1 MLQYIVL
8 WSLFSNVC
16 KEKDEKKKRR
26 KEDKGGEK
34 GEKEMVQ
41 LPSPALW
48 FCSKTHFSFSMQLD
62 SA

>member
-8 WSLFSNVC
+8 WSLFINGMQR
-16 KEKDEKKKRR
+16 ERR

-48 FCSKTHFSFSMQLD
+48 FCSKTHFSYSMQLD

>member
-16 KEKDEKKKRR
+16 KEKEEKKKRRKEEKKKRRKEEKKKRR

-41 LPSPALW
+41 LPSPAL
-48 FCSKTHFSFSMQLD
+48 
-62 SA
+62 